1 MYVTMEIYMW
11 AIMALTAL
19 YSESKMIAA
28 NNDAGAFRNFTL
40 NSSYY
45 VTAFGNPSDGIGRAI
60 IRKLTSNVFLRS
72 LGKFAMGKIPL
83 EQSENRFSFL
93 SLSAVTQIAINGVMS
108 VGFVFYCIFAVIL
121 LIGISEVCA
130 VIV

>member
-1 MYVTMEIYMW
+1 MW
-11 AIMALTAL
+11 AIMALTAI

-60 IRKLTSNVFLRS
+60 IRKLTSDVFLRS
-72 LGKFAMGKIPL
+72 LGKFAMG
-83 EQSENRFSFL
+83 N
-93 SLSAVTQIAINGVMS
+93 SARA
-108 VGFVFYCIFAVIL
+108 
-121 LIGISEVCA
+121 E
-130 VIV
+130 